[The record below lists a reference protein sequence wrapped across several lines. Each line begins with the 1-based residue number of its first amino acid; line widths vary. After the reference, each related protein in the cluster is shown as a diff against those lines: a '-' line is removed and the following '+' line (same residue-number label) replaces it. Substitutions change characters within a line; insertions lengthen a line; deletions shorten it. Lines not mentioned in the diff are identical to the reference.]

1 VVMDGITRLSVVIRV
16 TAEEFR
22 NVKNLVVNKSM
33 VQAPKKAMSSATASG
48 NGRAFIGAPVANWP
62 FPLCFVLY

>member
-33 VQAPKKAMSSATASG
+33 VQAPKKG
-48 NGRAFIGAPVANWP
+48 HELRDCVG
-62 FPLCFVLY
+62 